1 MYMYIFG
8 NLSRNF
14 SKSSFPAIVPVFPK
28 KDVAMF
34 SWLAWQVGTCWLACC
49 HPLESCRAELSDH
62 HRISQINRAGDG
74 SANTSIQSQIV
85 FIGSENSPVVK
96 CVGPVLLHS
105 SDIKI
110 YVISSHGRYNF
121 IGSHKGLLKDIL
133 SLSVGMHGSI

>member
-1 MYMYIFG
+1 MLRCSPG
-8 NLSRNF
+8 WPGR
-14 SKSSFPAIVPVFPK
+14 
-28 KDVAMF
+28 
-34 SWLAWQVGTCWLACC
+34 WERVGVLCC
-49 HPLESCRAELSDH
+49 HPLESWRAELSDH
-62 HRISQINRAGDG
+62 HRISQINIAGAG

-133 SLSVGMHGSI
+133 SLSVGMHGSS